1 MAPAGRRFL
10 DKESDGR
17 KVEIRKYEVENMWM
31 KSPSLFLLS
40 TFAFLLSSCAGSS
53 HPRLVTPSEG
63 LISPRYLE
71 IYSELHAATLH
82 FPAGVY
88 TLKAVDK
95 IGYYYRAPRKIPEHF
110 GGGSLWREGGI
121 FVCERDPQKLRG
133 YVYRVG
139 TITHVGNFSGVKH
152 AFREQPLA
160 SATSDF

>member
-1 MAPAGRRFL
+1 
-10 DKESDGR
+10 
-17 KVEIRKYEVENMWM
+17 MWM

-40 TFAFLLSSCAGSS
+40 PFYFLLVPAAAIRGSYLQVKDRS
-53 HPRLVTPSEG
+53 RRA
-63 LISPRYLE
+63 ISE

-88 TLKAVDK
+88 TLNAVDK
-95 IGYYYRAPRKIPEHF
+95 IGYYYRAPRKIAEHV

-121 FVCERDPQKLRG
+121 FVSKRNPQKLRG
-133 YVYRVG
+133 YAYRAG

-152 AFREQPLA
+152 TFRDQPLS